1 MSEIRVVQENEFEE
15 VIRIAAEAYPSMGV
29 TTRESIRNWEK
40 RLTTSMRDKDWTPW
54 GVFRNGKMVGIYR
67 NFDFVMNVR
76 GNLVPA
82 GGLGMVAVDL
92 THKKEHIA
100 KEIVES
106 FLSHYHRKGD
116 PMTTLWPFRIDF
128 YHQMGFGLG
137 GRRFQY
143 RIRPESLPRGAS
155 KSHIRYLDEK
165 DVPALTE
172 CYNRLFEKRNGMLRH
187 SEARWENRFE
197 FNEKLRFIG
206 CEIDGRLEGYLV
218 YSFKTPEHPGSFMDS
233 EMVVNELFYHTSQ
246 ALSELLAFLRS
257 QYDQVSCVTLE
268 TSDDEL
274 YFLMSNPAMPSGA
287 KMAPTYHDSHMAGLG
302 IMYRVMDLGHL
313 LDALEKPSFGDDR
326 LTVKINVHD
335 TFLPVNQGAR
345 VVHFEGGRGKVVVD
359 EPAEVAI
366 SLDVAEFTSMLM
378 AAVGFR
384 KLHTYG
390 LATIS
395 DPEYIDR
402 IDRLFAYAQKPVCVT
417 PF

>member
-1 MSEIRVVQENEFEE
+1 MSEIRIVQESEFEE

-29 TTRESIRNWEK
+29 TGREAIRSWEK
-40 RLTTSMRDKDWTPW
+40 RLITTMRDKDWTPY

-67 NFDFVMNVR
+67 NFDFVLNVR
-76 GNLVPA
+76 GNLMPA

-106 FLSHYHRKGD
+106 FLGHYYRKGE

-137 GRRFQY
+137 GRRYQY
-143 RIRPESLPRGAS
+143 RIRPESLPRGTG
-155 KSHIRYLDEK
+155 KVHIRYLSEK
-165 DVPALTE
+165 DIPALTE
-172 CYNRLFEKRNGMLRH
+172 CYNRLVDKRNGMIRH

-197 FNEKLRFIG
+197 FLEKLKYIG
-206 CEIDGRLEGYLV
+206 CEFDGRLDGYLV
-218 YSFKTPEHPGSFMDS
+218 YNFKTPANPGSFMDS
-233 EMVVNELFYHTSQ
+233 EMIVTELFYHTPQ
-246 ALSELLAFLRS
+246 ALSELLAFLHS
-257 QYDQVSCVTLE
+257 QADQVSCLTLE

-274 YFLMSNPAMPSGA
+274 YFIMSNPAMASGT

-302 IMYRVMDLGHL
+302 VMYRVMDLGRL
-313 LDALEKPSFGDDR
+313 FAALEKPSFGDDR
-326 LTVKINVHD
+326 LTVKINLLD
-335 TFLPVNQGAR
+335 TFLPQNQGAR
-345 VVHFEGGRGKVVVD
+345 VVHFEGGRGRVVDD

-395 DPEYIDR
+395 DHEYIDR
-402 IDRLFAYAQKPVCVT
+402 IDRLFAYPQKPVCVT